1 MSESE
6 APAPDK
12 AMAPARRAIRVMAVD
27 DHPLIR
33 DGIAALL
40 ADRSDMQLVAE
51 ASTGVEAIEQFRL
64 HLPDVTLMDLQM
76 PEASGIDAL
85 IAIRAEFPSARVI
98 VLTTYAGDA
107 LAQRALKAGAQ
118 AYVLKSEVRKDLP
131 NTIRAVFSG
140 AKRVAP
146 DVASQLANYVGE
158 DNLSDREVEVLRLVA
173 HGNSNREIALSLNI
187 SEDTAKSHVRS
198 IMAKLRAN
206 DRTHAVTLALGRG
219 IIELPHTKV

>member
-1 MSESE
+1 MV
-6 APAPDK
+6 AT
-12 AMAPARRAIRVMAVD
+12 RRAIRVMAAD

-40 ADRSDMQLVAE
+40 ADRTDMQLVAE
-51 ASTGVEAIEQFRL
+51 AANGVEAIEQFRV
-64 HLPDVTLMDLQM
+64 HQPDVTLMDLQM

-85 IAIRAEFPSARVI
+85 IAIRAEFPSARII

-140 AKRVAP
+140 ARRVAP

-158 DNLSDREVEVLRLVA
+158 DSLSDREIEVLRLVA
-173 HGNSNREIALSLNI
+173 HGNSNREIALFLSI

-206 DRTHAVTLALGRG
+206 DRTHAVTLALARG
-219 IIELPHTKV
+219 IIELPNPKV